1 VGLCFFIALVIEAS
15 EKGGIDLWSKQSE
28 SNQNE
33 SRRPMGT
40 SSMSVD
46 LSSSGQPLPISG
58 SGFARM
64 HAEERSCRTSMDG
77 WMDEWM
83 NGLVDCL
90 VVFRVWRLRARAAA
104 VRAWPPGH
112 PSRRSRVG
120 CLDRGR
126 RHCCFVV
133 AAVVVAAAV
142 VDAGVPPTRRRGP
155 SRSFRHPPLARRGGK
170 SSDSGGPERTFVA
183 TKILA

>member
-1 VGLCFFIALVIEAS
+1 
-15 EKGGIDLWSKQSE
+15 
-28 SNQNE
+28 
-33 SRRPMGT
+33 MGT

-58 SGFARM
+58 SGFVRM

-133 AAVVVAAAV
+133 AAVVVVAAV
-142 VDAGVPPTRRRGP
+142 AVDAGVPPTRRRGP